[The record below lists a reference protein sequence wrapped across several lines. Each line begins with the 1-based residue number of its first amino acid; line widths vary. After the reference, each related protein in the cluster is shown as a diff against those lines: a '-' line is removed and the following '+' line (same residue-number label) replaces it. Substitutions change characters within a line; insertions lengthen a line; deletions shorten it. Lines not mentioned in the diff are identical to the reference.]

1 VCIIYWRV
9 WCVTGPLSSAGSVL
23 PAAGDTSTN
32 IDSLTL
38 AAVTSPS
45 PAAGSLSRTT
55 VNSGSTASLPA
66 AAASSTRQTAPTPA
80 VSADLIS
87 LTPTTTSSSSSS
99 AAAAVT
105 TSAGSSAAADANS
118 RPAGND
124 VQLAY
129 CTELR

>member
-1 VCIIYWRV
+1 
-9 WCVTGPLSSAGSVL
+9 VTGPLSSAGSVL

-99 AAAAVT
+99 AAAAAAVT

-124 VQLAY
+124 V
-129 CTELR
+129 ES